1 MAKRSRKISSD
12 PQYLLE
18 MLDELSE
25 ESDDGFDGYIS
36 DSSADYAEYDSQEE
50 NVTCKLVK
58 TIYHYDKTK

>member
-25 ESDDGFDGYIS
+25 DGFDGYIS